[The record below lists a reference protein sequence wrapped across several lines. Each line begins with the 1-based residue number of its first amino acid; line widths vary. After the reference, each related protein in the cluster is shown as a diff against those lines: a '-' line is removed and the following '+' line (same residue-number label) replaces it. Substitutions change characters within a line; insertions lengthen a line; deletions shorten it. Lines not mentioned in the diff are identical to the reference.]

1 MDIVYKKIGEIKPYD
16 KNPRRNDQ
24 AVEAVKNSI
33 QEFGWQ
39 QPLVIDKNNIVV
51 IGHTRLKAAKELHM
65 TSVPCL
71 IAENLTDEQIRALR
85 LADNKVG
92 ELAEWDDFLLKGEL
106 NDIFDIDME
115 DFGFDLDF
123 DEEEEEEPQEKPNE
137 RERTFDYYNL
147 EYINLNRCVGKYQM
161 PYIRATDFVPT
172 DLMSFNYMLNTDS
185 FEKGIHFYVDDY
197 QFERMWSDPQKYLE
211 RISNFTCCLTPDFSM
226 YTEMP
231 LAMMVWNKFRSQLIG
246 QIMQDY
252 GITVIPTLQWC
263 REDSFEFCFDGI
275 EPGGTV
281 SVSTIGVKKED
292 AASEIWFKGMDEAIK
307 KLKPSHIVVYG
318 GDIGYKFDC
327 PVTYIDNH
335 NTERMKGDNKGS
347 N

>member
-1 MDIVYKKIGEIKPYD
+1 MNIIYKKIGEIKPYD
-16 KNPRRNDQ
+16 KNPRKNDK

-39 QPLVIDKNNIVV
+39 QPIVVDKNNVVV
-51 IGHTRLKAAKELHM
+51 IGHTRLKAAKELKM
-65 TSVPCL
+65 FEVPCV
-71 IAENLTDEQIRALR
+71 IADNLTDEQIRALR

-92 ELAEWDDFLLKGEL
+92 ELAEWDEALLFGEL
-106 NDIFDIDME
+106 DDIFDIDMS

-123 DEEEEEEPQEKPNE
+123 DEDEDEALEDKTNE
-137 RERTFDYYNL
+137 RERTMDAYNL
-147 EYINLNRCVGKYQM
+147 DYIDLDRCVGQYQM
-161 PYIRATDFVPT
+161 PLIRKTDYVPD
-172 DLMSFNYMLNTDS
+172 DLMSFNYMLNTDA

-197 QFERMWSDPQKYLE
+197 QFERMWNDPDKYLD
-211 RISNFTCCLTPDFSM
+211 RVSQFTCCLTPDFSM

-231 LAMMVWNKFRSQLIG
+231 LAMMIWNKFRSQLIG

-263 REDSFEFCFDGI
+263 REDSFDFCFDGI

-292 AASEIWFKGMDEAIK
+292 SASDIWFKGMDEAMRR
-307 KLKPSHIVVYG
+307 LKPSHVVVYG
-318 GDIGYKFDC
+318 GDIGYLFDC

-335 NTERMKGDNKGS
+335 NVERMR
-347 N
+347 